1 MLEVRTPGERS
12 SRANSLVFSSDGLT
26 LASGEWGGI
35 RLWDVNTGVKLR
47 MLEAHTPKGYA
58 SGVDSLAFSPDDLT
72 LAGGSGG
79 WDDTVRLWDAGTG
92 DLLGTF
98 KGHTLDAT
106 SVAFHPDGLTLA
118 SGSMDGTILLWD
130 VTPYTNLIEAMAA
143 DVNHDGIVN
152 ILDLVLVASHFGQLG
167 QDGADVNGDGVANLK
182 DLELVAD
189 ALGDAAAPS
198 SHAGGRGALTAENVR
213 KWLADAEQLETAD
226 PTVQRGI
233 ITLERLLTALTRQ
246 TYIPTETAL
255 LPNYPNPFNPETWI
269 PYQLKTPAD
278 VTLTIHDVHGG
289 LSKRWRL
296 ATNP

>member
-1 MLEVRTPGERS
+1 MGVGGGIRLWDVNTGAQLRMLEVRTPGGN
-12 SRANSLVFSSDGLT
+12 AHLGQNSLVFQLGRLDRSPVE
-26 LASGEWGGI
+26 SGGGI

-233 ITLERLLTALTRQ
+233 ITLERLLTALTR
-246 TYIPTETAL
+246 
-255 LPNYPNPFNPETWI
+255 PEHTFRPRQPCCQI
-269 PYQLKTPAD
+269 TP
-278 VTLTIHDVHGG
+278 IRSIRRRG
-289 LSKRWRL
+289 SRI
-296 ATNP
+296 N